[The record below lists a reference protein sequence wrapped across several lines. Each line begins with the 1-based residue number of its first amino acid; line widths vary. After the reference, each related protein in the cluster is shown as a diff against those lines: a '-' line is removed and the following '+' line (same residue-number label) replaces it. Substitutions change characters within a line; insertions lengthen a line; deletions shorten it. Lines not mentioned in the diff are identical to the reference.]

1 MVYDID
7 LEVSQS
13 VVKRKSNRIFF
24 YTNGKSLIESKEEKG
39 YTQKWKSE
47 DLILWSR
54 FTILHYE
61 VF

>member
-39 YTQKWKSE
+39 YTQK
-47 DLILWSR
+47 
-54 FTILHYE
+54 
-61 VF
+61 